1 MYWETLPHWVWIIY
15 YLFLIATLGTAIFSV
30 IRKKMISLS
39 IITIVLI
46 ITVPIIS
53 LINSIGRAKGLNEF
67 EHLVTQL
74 QQGSIW
80 SIYAI
85 ISFLYLLVWWVMF
98 LIKNKVKT
106 EGSSLLS

>member
-1 MYWETLPHWVWIIY
+1 MYWETLPSWVWVFY
-15 YLFLIATLGTAIFSV
+15 YLFLFLALGIGISNV
-30 IRKKMISLS
+30 IRKRMVGLS
-39 IITIVLI
+39 IIAIIFT

-53 LINSIGRAKGLNEF
+53 MLNSIGRAKGINEF

-85 ISFLYLLVWWVMF
+85 LGFLYIAVFLV
-98 LIKNKVKT
+98 KNKIHNRVSK
-106 EGSSLLS
+106 SQ